1 MSSGTFDPTRA
12 MSEPA
17 PRFDI
22 ELPVEMADPSDGVSF
37 RGVSLNMSESG
48 MLVRADQERARG
60 TTLRFEFA
68 PFGGTAQVIWTR
80 NVTAD
85 PRARDAEGGI
95 LLGMKFLAM
104 KRQDRKTLHR
114 ILQAPPSLSS
124 A

>member
-1 MSSGTFDPTRA
+1 

-22 ELPVEMADPSDGVSF
+22 EFPVEMADPSDGVSF

-48 MLVRADQERARG
+48 MLVRSEEERPRG

-80 NVTAD
+80 HVTSD
-85 PRARDAEGGI
+85 LPVRDGEGGI
-95 LLGMKFLAM
+95 LLGMKFVSM
-104 KRQDRKTLHR
+104 KRQDKKTLHR
-114 ILQAPPSLSS
+114 ILKAPQSLSN

>member
-1 MSSGTFDPTRA
+1 

-22 ELPVEMADPSDGVSF
+22 ELPVEMGEPSNGASF

-48 MLVRADQERARG
+48 MLVRTEEERPRG

-68 PFGGTAQVIWTR
+68 PFGGTAMVIWTR
-80 NVTAD
+80 HVPGNGRGTE
-85 PRARDAEGGI
+85 ARV
-95 LLGMKFLAM
+95 LLGLKFLAM
-104 KRQDRKTLHR
+104 NRQDRKTLAR
-114 ILQAPPSLSS
+114 ILQAPQSLSN

>member
-1 MSSGTFDPTRA
+1 

-22 ELPVEMADPSDGVSF
+22 RLPVEIGDPGNGASF
-37 RGVSLNMSESG
+37 RGISLNLSESG
-48 MLVRADQERARG
+48 MLVQAEEERPRG

-68 PFGGTAQVIWTR
+68 PFGGTAMVIWTR
-80 NVTAD
+80 RTNPDERGPHAGV
-85 PRARDAEGGI
+85 

-104 KRQDRKTLHR
+104 DRQDRKTLNR
-114 ILQAPPSLSS
+114 ILQAPPSLSN

>member
-1 MSSGTFDPTRA
+1 MSPRTFEPSDP

-48 MLVRADQERARG
+48 MLVRSEEERARG

-80 NVTAD
+80 HVTSD
-85 PRARDAEGGI
+85 PAARDGEGGI
-95 LLGMKFLAM
+95 LLGMKFVSM
-104 KRQDRKTLHR
+104 KRQDKKTLHR
-114 ILQAPPSLSS
+114 ILQAPQSLSN

>member
-1 MSSGTFDPTRA
+1 

-22 ELPVEMADPSDGVSF
+22 ELPVEMGEPGNGAPF

-48 MLVRADQERARG
+48 MLVRAEEERPRG

-68 PFGGTAQVIWTR
+68 PFGGTAMVIWTGQ
-80 NVTAD
+80 V
-85 PRARDAEGGI
+85 PRSGRGEESSV
-95 LLGMKFLAM
+95 LLGMKFLGM
-104 KRQDRKTLHR
+104 KRQDKKILRR
-114 ILQAPPSLSS
+114 ILQAPQSLSN

>member
-1 MSSGTFDPTRA
+1 MSRRTFNQAIP

-22 ELPVEMADPSDGVSF
+22 ELPVEMADSSDGVSF
-37 RGVSLNMSESG
+37 RGVSLNMSETG
-48 MLVRADQERARG
+48 MLIRSEQERARG

-80 NVTAD
+80 QVASD
-85 PRARDAEGGI
+85 PRVKDGGGGI
-95 LLGMKFLAM
+95 LLGMKFLSM
-104 KRQDRKTLHR
+104 KRQDKKTLHR
-114 ILQAPPSLSS
+114 ILQAPQSLSN

>member
-1 MSSGTFDPTRA
+1 MMT
-12 MSEPA
+12 EPA

-22 ELPVEMADPSDGVSF
+22 ELPVEMGDPGTDKPF
-37 RGVSLNMSESG
+37 RGVSLNISESG
-48 MLVRADQERARG
+48 MLVRSEEERARG

-80 NVTAD
+80 HVSGETRGTVAG
-85 PRARDAEGGI
+85 A
-95 LLGMKFLAM
+95 LLGMKFLSM
-104 KRQDRKTLHR
+104 TRQDRKTLLR